1 MWNPLSW
8 AMELAAILSIIL
20 LDYADFGLIL
30 ALLLLNSS
38 IGYWEERSSGN
49 AIAALKAQ
57 LSPTCKA
64 LRDGEF
70 KKIDAA
76 DLVAIKFLGL
86 NLII

>member
-8 AMELAAILSIIL
+8 AMEIAAILSIIL

-30 ALLLLNSS
+30 GLLLLNST
-38 IGYWEERSSGN
+38 IGFWEEHSAGN

-57 LSPTCKA
+57 LSPSCKA
-64 LRDGEF
+64 LRDGEL

-76 DLVAIKFLGL
+76 DLV
-86 NLII
+86 